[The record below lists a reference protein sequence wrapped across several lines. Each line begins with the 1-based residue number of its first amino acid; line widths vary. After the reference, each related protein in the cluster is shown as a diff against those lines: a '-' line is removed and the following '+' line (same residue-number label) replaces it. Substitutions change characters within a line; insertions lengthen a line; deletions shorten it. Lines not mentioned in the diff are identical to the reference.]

1 MNDQSSPPQ
10 PAIVPPPDQ
19 GLPSVKERHPGKA
32 RHSAGERRW
41 FRFKQNRR
49 AIVSLWVFLT
59 LFGVS
64 LLSDFLANDKPLYI
78 QYRGKSYFPL
88 WKDYPETAFGGDFD
102 TTADYRDP
110 YVAGLIT
117 KSGWMLWPPIR
128 FSYTTINYNLPSPAP
143 SPPTVTNWLGTDDNG
158 RDVLAR
164 LLYGFRISVLFGLTL
179 TVLSSIVGIIAG
191 ALQGYFGGLL
201 DLLFQR
207 FMEVWS
213 GMPTLFL
220 LIILSSV
227 VEPNFWWLLGI
238 TLLFGWMGLVGVV
251 RAEFLRA
258 RNFEY
263 VLAARALG
271 MGHRRIIFVHIL
283 PNAMTSALSYLPFV
297 LGGSITTLTS
307 LDFLGYGLPVGSPSL
322 GELLAQGKANLQA
335 PWLGISAF
343 VVLAASLTLLVFI
356 GEGVRDAFD
365 PRRAR

>member
-1 MNDQSSPPQ
+1 MNDQALSPQ
-10 PAIVPPPDQ
+10 P
-19 GLPSVKERHPGKA
+19 VKV

-41 FRFKQNRR
+41 LRFTQNRR
-49 AIVSLWVFLT
+49 AFVSLWVFLT

-78 QYRGKSYFPL
+78 QYQGKSYFPL

-102 TTADYRDP
+102 TPADYRDP
-110 YVAGLIT
+110 YVAELIQ
-117 KSGWMLWPPIR
+117 KAGWMLWPPIR
-128 FSYTTINYNLPSPAP
+128 FSYATINYDLPSPAP
-143 SPPTVTNWLGTDDNG
+143 SPPTATNWLGTDENG

-179 TVLSSIVGIIAG
+179 TFLSSILGIIAG

-283 PNAMTSALSYLPFV
+283 PNAMTSTLSYLPFI

>member
-1 MNDQSSPPQ
+1 
-10 PAIVPPPDQ
+10 
-19 GLPSVKERHPGKA
+19 
-32 RHSAGERRW
+32 
-41 FRFKQNRR
+41 
-49 AIVSLWVFLT
+49 VSLWVFLT

-78 QYRGKSYFPL
+78 QYQGKSYFPL

-102 TTADYRDP
+102 TPADYRDP
-110 YVAGLIT
+110 YVAELIQ
-117 KSGWMLWPPIR
+117 KAGWMLWPPIR
-128 FSYTTINYNLPSPAP
+128 FSYATINYDLPSPAP
-143 SPPTVTNWLGTDDNG
+143 SPPTATNWLGTDENG

-179 TVLSSIVGIIAG
+179 TFLSSILGIIAG

-283 PNAMTSALSYLPFV
+283 PNAMTSTLSYLPFI

>member
-1 MNDQSSPPQ
+1 MRLN
-10 PAIVPPPDQ
+10 
-19 GLPSVKERHPGKA
+19 
-32 RHSAGERRW
+32 RRQ
-41 FRFKQNRR
+41 RFMRNRR
-49 AIVSLWVFLT
+49 ALVSAVVFLS
-59 LFGVS
+59 LFGIS
-64 LLSDFLANDKPLYI
+64 LFSEFIANDKPFLV
-78 QYRGKSYFPL
+78 RHHGRFYFPL
-88 WKDYPETAFGGDFD
+88 FKTYSETEFGGEFD
-102 TTADYRDP
+102 MEADYRDP
-110 YVAGLIT
+110 YVAELI
-117 KSGWMLWPPIR
+117 SEGGWALWPPVR
-128 FSYTTINYNLPSPAP
+128 FSYRTINLELSGPAP
-143 SPPTVTNWLGTDDNG
+143 SAPDRVNLLGTDDRG

-179 TVLSSIVGIIAG
+179 TVFSSIIGVAAG
-191 ALQGYFGGLL
+191 ALQGYYGGRL
-201 DLLFQR
+201 DLIFQR

-238 TLLFGWMGLVGVV
+238 TLLFGWMALVGVV

-271 MGHRRIIFVHIL
+271 MRHSRIMFVHIL
-283 PNAMTSALSYLPFV
+283 PNAMTSALSYLPFI

-322 GELLAQGKANLQA
+322 GELLAQGKANVHA

-343 VVLAASLTLLVFI
+343 VVLAATLTLLVFI

-365 PRRAR
+365 PRRETA